1 MPEWTKGDP
10 ANAPRRGA
18 LARGGSLAPARLL
31 AAYRAGIFPWCLSG
45 QSLEWWCPDPRF
57 VMTPADF
64 RLTDSL
70 RKTLRKKGWQ
80 VTCDQAFEIV
90 MRSCAAV
97 QREGQTS
104 TWITEPMIAAYT
116 ELNRLGIA
124 HSIEV
129 RWEGELVGGL
139 YGIAIGRLFH
149 GESMF
154 HTRTDASKVAFAH
167 LVQRLSSSGYV
178 LIDCQLSTP
187 HLASLGAFH
196 ISRDDFLAIVHRER
210 DLVPPGNAWT
220 NPSSAGS

>member
-1 MPEWTKGDP
+1 
-10 ANAPRRGA
+10 
-18 LARGGSLAPARLL
+18 
-31 AAYRAGIFPWCLSG
+31 
-45 QSLEWWCPDPRF
+45 
-57 VMTPADF
+57 MTPADF

-80 VTCDQAFEIV
+80 VTCDQAFETV

-97 QREGQTS
+97 QRDGQAS
-104 TWITEPMIAAYT
+104 TWITEPMVAAYT

-167 LVQRLSSSGYV
+167 LVQRLSTSGYV

-196 ISRDDFLAIVHRER
+196 ISRDNFLSIVHQER
-210 DLVPPGNAWT
+210 DLVPAGDAWT
-220 NPSSAGS
+220 NPFSAGS